1 MKKTVFCLLLAAAG
15 AAHAEIS
22 FVKPMTET
30 ECRQVLRDAADMY
43 YDSLYC
49 ETEANEQTRQHAI
62 TAWYALGELN
72 SRSSNE
78 EFNRCP
84 DLRLRGAEEDAF
96 FAPYPK
102 SHDAAETARFCTSD
116 NRARIAPLYR
126 RYRPLLDE
134 LEQARRN
141 SAAK

>member
-30 ECRQVLRDAADMY
+30 ECRQVLRDATDMY
-43 YDSLYC
+43 YDSHYC
-49 ETEANEQTRQHAI
+49 ETESNEQTQQHATI
-62 TAWYALGELN
+62 AWYALSELN

-84 DLRLRGAEEDAF
+84 DLRLRGAEKYAF
-96 FAPYPK
+96 LAPYPK
-102 SHDAAETARFCTSD
+102 SHEAAETARFCTAA
-116 NRARIAPLYR
+116 NRARIAPLYP
-126 RYRPLLDE
+126 RYRLL
-134 LEQARRN
+134 LEALERVRRQR
-141 SAAK
+141 

>member
-30 ECRQVLRDAADMY
+30 ECRQVLRDATDMY
-43 YDSLYC
+43 YDSHYC
-49 ETEANEQTRQHAI
+49 ETESNEQTQQHATI
-62 TAWYALGELN
+62 AWYALGELN

-84 DLRLRGAEEDAF
+84 DLRLRGAEKDAF
-96 FAPYPK
+96 LAPYPK
-102 SHDAAETARFCTSD
+102 SHDAAETARFCTPG
-116 NRARIAPLYR
+116 NRARIAPLYP
-126 RYRPLLDE
+126 RYLPLLKE
-134 LEQARRN
+134 LERVRRQR
-141 SAAK
+141 